1 VKEYRSAVDSAHLR
15 SSWNTVANFGGQVP
29 LFFYSTL
36 FLAHPKLREMFPAG
50 MSAQRDKL
58 LGALDHVVTH
68 IDDLDSAAPFLR
80 QLGRDHRKF
89 AVTADHYPAVGQALL
104 ATLEHF
110 LAEAWTTELAADWT
124 AAYALITDVMTS
136 AARDS
141 AQTSPPWW
149 NAEVVRHERR
159 TVEIAVLTLRT
170 DRPLHYAPGQSLAV
184 ETPLRPRIWRYYSPA
199 TAPRNDGIVEL
210 HVRMVDGGA
219 VSAALVQAVAPGN
232 VLRLGAPVGSRL
244 TLDHKQDVVLIAG
257 GTGLAP
263 FKALLCQ
270 IAEEGLQ
277 RRAHLFVGAR
287 TEREFYDLPAL
298 QAFGRALP
306 HLRVIPAISEDRR
319 FPGPQG
325 LVGDVALR
333 YGPWPEQE
341 IYVCGSPAMVAGTRD
356 LVRAAG
362 IGADR
367 VHCEDFSG
375 YQGPAETAIS
385 ALKRG

>member
-1 VKEYRSAVDSAHLR
+1 VDTARLR
-15 SSWNTVANFGGQVP
+15 SSWTTVASFGAQVP

-58 LGALDHVVTH
+58 LGALDRVVAH
-68 IDDLDSAAPFLR
+68 LDDPDSTLPFLR

-110 LAEAWTTELAADWT
+110 LSEEWNTELAADWT
-124 AAYALITDVMTS
+124 AACALITDVMTG

-170 DRPLHYAPGQSLAV
+170 DRPLNYAPGQSLAL
-184 ETPLRPRIWRYYSPA
+184 ETQLRPRIWRYYSPA
-199 TAPRNDGIVEL
+199 TAPRDDRIVEL

-219 VSAALVQAVAPGN
+219 VSAALVQAVRPGD
-232 VLRLGAPVGSRL
+232 VLRLGPPVGSRL
-244 TLDHKQDVVLIAG
+244 RLDHKQDVVLIAG

-270 IAEEGLQ
+270 IAGEAFQ

-287 TEREFYDLPAL
+287 AEREFYDLPAL
-298 QAFGRALP
+298 QTFVRALP
-306 HLRVIPAISEDRR
+306 HLRVIPVVSEDGR
-319 FPGPQG
+319 FPGPRG
-325 LVGDVALR
+325 LVGEVALR
-333 YGPWPEQE
+333 YGPWHEQE
-341 IYVCGSPAMVAGTRD
+341 IYVCGAPAMVAGTRD
-356 LVRAAG
+356 LLRTAG

-375 YQGPAETAIS
+375 DQGPAETPIS
-385 ALKRG
+385 VVKRG